1 MTSHT
6 QPNAILSLTN
16 RMWFS
21 VVCTLID
28 SDRHH
33 HSDQNV
39 VDSAT
44 NFDHCD
50 DVSVDFTIFV
60 SFFLRTV

>member
-28 SDRHH
+28 NDRHH

-39 VDSAT
+39 VDSTT

-50 DVSVDFTIFV
+50 DVPVDFTIFV